1 MQHYF
6 NRADREHHIVVM
18 VFHLV
23 ASEWLATTKS
33 ITAEERKCFKTALTW
48 LKKGSES
55 MLNRAVPEY
64 LRAVRNQAANSY
76 MFLEDNSG
84 RALEK
89 QVETTTLDTDD
100 MYDFA
105 DLAVRECRKCK
116 EADFKNCKRY
126 GLFMRIG
133 VPPLTED
140 TEDCPY
146 R

>member
-6 NRADREHHIVVM
+6 NRTDREQHIVLM

-23 ASEWLATTKS
+23 TNDWLSTTKS
-33 ITAEERKCFKTALTW
+33 LTAQERKFIKTALTW
-48 LKKGSES
+48 LRKGYDS
-55 MLNRAVPEY
+55 MLDRASPEY
-64 LRAVRNQAANSY
+64 LRAMRNQANNSY
-76 MFLEDNSG
+76 MFIEDKSG

-89 QVETTTLDTDD
+89 QVETRTMDTEDL
-100 MYDFA
+100 YDLA

-116 EADFKNCKRY
+116 EKEFKKCKRY
-126 GLFMRIG
+126 GLFMRLG

>member
-6 NRADREHHIVVM
+6 NRADREHHIVLM

-23 ASEWLATTKS
+23 IKDWLAATKS
-33 ITAEERKCFKTALTW
+33 LTKDEHRYFKTALTW
-48 LKKGSES
+48 LQKGYDS
-55 MLNRAVPEY
+55 MLDRAAPEY
-64 LRAVRNQAANSY
+64 LRAMRNQAKNSY
-76 MFLEDNSG
+76 MFIEDNSK
-84 RALEK
+84 RELEK
-89 QVETTTLDTDD
+89 QVETTTLDIDD

-116 EADFKNCKRY
+116 ETDFKNCKRY

-140 TEDCPY
+140 TNDCPY